1 MESLELLIKYWPKLL
16 DGTLMTLKLTFMGVI
31 IAALIS
37 PWLALWRV
45 YGSTL
50 SQAPLRLYIS
60 FIRGTPILAQLFL
73 VYYGS
78 GQFRAE
84 ITDWGLWGFFRD
96 PFNCALLVFA
106 LNSTAYQT
114 EILRGGIQGV
124 VQGEIEAAKAIG
136 MSWILTLR
144 RVIFPHAYRIAWPA
158 LGNEVIL
165 LLKASALASVVT
177 VFDVM
182 GRTRQIFSKTFDF
195 SSYLWAAVIYLLIT
209 AIFVLLWRGVEQYMN
224 KHIGAQERGVQ
235 TEKNSTEG
243 AA

>member
-1 MESLELLIKYWPKLL
+1 MNPLEILFDYWPKLL
-16 DGTLMTLKLTFMGVI
+16 DGMLMTLRLTGMGVLV
-31 IAALIS
+31 AALVS
-37 PWLALWRV
+37 PWLALWRS
-45 YGSTL
+45 YGTPV

-78 GQFRAE
+78 GQYRVE
-84 ITDWGLWGFFRD
+84 LTEWGLWGFFRD
-96 PFNCALLVFA
+96 PLNCAVLVFA
-106 LNSTAYQT
+106 VNSTAYQT

-124 VQGEIEAAKAIG
+124 ARGEIEAAKAVG
-136 MSWILTLR
+136 MGRFSILR

-165 LLKASALASVVT
+165 LMKASALASVVT

-195 SSYLWAAVIYLLIT
+195 SVYLWAAVIYLCIT
-209 AIFVLLWRGVEQYMN
+209 AIFVLIWRLAEQHLSRHLRAREHGVPAS
-224 KHIGAQERGVQ
+224 K
-235 TEKNSTEG
+235 STTG
-243 AA
+243 GTV